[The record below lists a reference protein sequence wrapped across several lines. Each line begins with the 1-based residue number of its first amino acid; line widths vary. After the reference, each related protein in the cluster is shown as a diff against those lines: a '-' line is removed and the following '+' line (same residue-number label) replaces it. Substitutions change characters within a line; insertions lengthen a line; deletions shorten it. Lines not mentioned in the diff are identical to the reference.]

1 MNRYKLIDASSLITT
16 NKSEHSV
23 VEHLKMAGDIDHRKL
38 RRSEVNVKAQ

>member
-1 MNRYKLIDASSLITT
+1 MNRYKLMDASDLITT

-23 VEHLKMAGDIDHRKL
+23 IEHLEMVGDMDHRKL